1 MIYDIQTIMWKEIKE
16 IIATQGTTLGG
27 IFRLVLAFGLLS
39 IFFPILLGPSI
50 IDESTFL
57 ILYICIPIFFGIV
70 IVPDSFAGE
79 RERHTLETLLAS
91 RLPDHAILS
100 GKLLVCVLYSFIM
113 TIIFIVLGLAV
124 LNIAYWDGKILM
136 YPASLLE
143 FALMVALLLD
153 TLFAAIGVL
162 ISLRAPTVRQGSET
176 LFMVIFALAAIP
188 IALYLILPKDLKNSV
203 LDWLSTTDPAIVGL
217 VVLAVLA
224 VACLIALY
232 AATLSFRRSKLILE

>member
-1 MIYDIQTIMWKEIKE
+1 MIDDIQTIMWKEIKE
-16 IIATQGTTLGG
+16 IVATQGTTIGG

-39 IFFPILLGPSI
+39 IFFPLFLGPSI
-50 IDESTFL
+50 IDQTTFL
-57 ILYICIPIFFGIV
+57 VFYICIPVFFGIV

-91 RLPDHAILS
+91 RLSDRAILS
-100 GKLLVCVLYSFIM
+100 GKLLISILYSFIM
-113 TIIFIVLGLAV
+113 TLIFIFLALV
-124 LNIAYWDGKILM
+124 VVNIAYWDGKILM
-136 YPASLLE
+136 YPAALLE
-143 FALMVALLLD
+143 FALVVALLVD

-188 IALYLILPKDLKNSV
+188 FALYIILPNDLKNS
-203 LDWLSTTDPAIVGL
+203 LLNWLATTDPTIVAL
-217 VVLAVLA
+217 VIIAVLA

-232 AATLSFRRSKLILE
+232 AAMLSFRRSKLILE

>member
-1 MIYDIQTIMWKEIKE
+1 MIDDIRTVMWKEIKE
-16 IIATQGTTLGG
+16 IVAIQGTAWGS
-27 IFRLVLAFGLLS
+27 IFRFALAFGLLS
-39 IFFPILLGPSI
+39 IFFPLWLGPSI
-50 IDESTFL
+50 IDQTTFL
-57 ILYICIPIFFGIV
+57 IFYICIPIFFGIV

-91 RLPDHAILS
+91 RLSDRAILS
-100 GKLLVCVLYSFIM
+100 GKLLVSVLYSFIM
-113 TIIFIVLGLAV
+113 TIMFIFLALAV

-136 YPASLLE
+136 YPAALLE

-188 IALYLILPKDLKNSV
+188 VALYLILPNDMKNS
-203 LDWLSTTDPAIVGL
+203 LLNWLSTTDPTIVGL
-217 VVLAVLA
+217 VILAVLA
-224 VACLIALY
+224 VASLIALY
-232 AATLSFRRSKLILE
+232 LAMLNFQRSKLILE

>member
-1 MIYDIQTIMWKEIKE
+1 MIDDIKTVMWKEIKE
-16 IIATQGTTLGG
+16 IVAIQGTAWGS
-27 IFRLVLAFGLLS
+27 IFRFVLAFGLLS
-39 IFFPILLGPSI
+39 IFFPLWLGPSI
-50 IDESTFL
+50 IDQTTFL
-57 ILYICIPIFFGIV
+57 IFYICIPIFFGIV

-91 RLPDHAILS
+91 RLSDRAILS
-100 GKLLVCVLYSFIM
+100 GKLLVSVLYSFIM
-113 TIIFIVLGLAV
+113 TLIFIALALVV
-124 LNIAYWDGKILM
+124 LNIAYWDGKIIM
-136 YPASLLE
+136 YPVALLE

-162 ISLRAPTVRQGSET
+162 ISLRAHTVRQGSET

-188 IALYLILPKDLKNSV
+188 IALYLILPNGLKNG
-203 LDWLSTTDPAIVGL
+203 LLNWLSTTDAAIVGL

-232 AATLSFRRSKLILE
+232 LAMLSFRRSKLILE